1 MIASR
6 IANPHADRI
15 AHHFTVDV
23 EEYFQVAAMEPYVA
37 REQWPS
43 IPSRVELGTRLL
55 LELLAERG
63 ASGTFFTLGWVAKH
77 QPWLVREIA
86 DAGHEIASHGWGHER
101 VTQLSPAEFRESVR
115 RSKQD
120 LESVIGRAVHGY
132 RAPSFSIVRG
142 GEWALDIL
150 LEEGYRY
157 DSSLYPA
164 ARNGYGYEGGE
175 TDPYRVTR
183 QAGVLDEFPPTTL
196 QAAGRTVPAGGG
208 AYFRLLPYAL
218 TRAAFHASERRGV
231 PGMFYIHPWELDP
244 DQPRI
249 RVPFLTRIRHYGG
262 QRGTTNRL
270 RRLLREF
277 SFQSVAQT
285 LGLDHADRATPLPA
299 GPRV

>member
-1 MIASR
+1 MTLPR
-6 IANPHADRI
+6 TADSDTERI

-37 REQWPS
+37 RDQWS
-43 IPSRVELGTRLL
+43 RIPSRVEVGTRIL
-55 LELLAERG
+55 LELLAERS
-63 ASGTFFTLGWVAKH
+63 ATGTFFTLGWVAKH

-101 VTQLSPAEFRESVR
+101 VTLLSPAQFRESVR
-115 RSKQD
+115 RSKND
-120 LESVIGRAVHGY
+120 LEAVTGRPVHGY

-157 DSSLYPA
+157 DSSLYPV
-164 ARNGYGYEGGE
+164 ARSGYGYKDGG

-196 QAAGRTVPAGGG
+196 QAVGRTVPAGGG
-208 AYFRLLPYAL
+208 AYFRLLPFAL
-218 TRAAFHASERRGV
+218 TRAAFLSSERRGV

-249 RVPFLTRIRHYGG
+249 RVPFPTRVRHYGG
-262 QRGTTNRL
+262 QRGTAERL

-277 SFQSVAQT
+277 AFQSVART
-285 LGLDHADRATPLPA
+285 LNP
-299 GPRV
+299 